1 MKPLKSVPLTSRR
14 ATTPTPG
21 GFWDGQVLV
30 AQRNRVLI
38 TAFKQILRAACLHT
52 IAEVRHAWCSK
63 VNLVVAVELVARPC
77 CVAQDA
83 DQTVIWEV
91 VDGDRLDIGF
101 QLAEASGAIAR
112 GLSSMTERLERMGR
126 QRGLVRRYADQLD
139 VGINLLSLI
148 YLLLP
153 VGESARVPDRQSG
166 KDRLGPCCPHFL
178 AETPPRYEPTA
189 VVDRIRHVT
198 ALVVGGEIVGGGMD

>member
-1 MKPLKSVPLTSRR
+1 MKPLKPVPLTSSR

-30 AQRNRVLI
+30 AQRNRVFI
-38 TAFKQILRAACLHT
+38 TALKQILRAAGLHT
-52 IAEVRHAWCSK
+52 VAEVRHAWRSK

-83 DQTVIWEV
+83 DQTVIWQV
-91 VDGDRLDIGF
+91 VDGNRLDIGF

-126 QRGLVRRYADQLD
+126 QRGLGSRYADQLD
-139 VGINLLSLI
+139 VGINLFALI

-166 KDRLGPCCPHFL
+166 KDRLGPSSPL
-178 AETPPRYEPTA
+178 ALREAKRGYEPA
-189 VVDRIRHVT
+189 AICGGIRHNTSPVSM
-198 ALVVGGEIVGGGMD
+198 APIVGRGCW